1 MEIIRKKK
9 SERGGGKRS
18 EGVMKKEGE
27 EDKEGGGEPN
37 SLEFKSTIMEMKNS
51 LDRLNRV

>member
-1 MEIIRKKK
+1 MEIIRKKN
-9 SERGGGKRS
+9 ERGGGKRS

-27 EDKEGGGEPN
+27 EDKEGGGERN

>member
-37 SLEFKSTIMEMKNS
+37 SLDFKSTIMEMKNS